1 MVNPVARP
9 APPPWP
15 RQRISIVS
23 VTPIDVA
30 QILAGAT
37 APPPPNSLS
46 LRYSN
51 CRLRPPRV
59 KSQQVHAF
67 ICPNHAES
75 VVDNA
80 EVRGERYHIWDT
92 ELAGF
97 GLRVEASG
105 TKTFKNS

>member
-1 MVNPVARP
+1 MAAP
-9 APPPWP
+9 ADF
-15 RQRISIVS
+15 RCIG
-23 VTPIDVA
+23 DA
-30 QILAGAT
+30 D
-37 APPPPNSLS
+37 
-46 LRYSN
+46 
-51 CRLRPPRV
+51 
-59 KSQQVHAF
+59 QQVHAF

-97 GLRVEASG
+97 GLRMAASG